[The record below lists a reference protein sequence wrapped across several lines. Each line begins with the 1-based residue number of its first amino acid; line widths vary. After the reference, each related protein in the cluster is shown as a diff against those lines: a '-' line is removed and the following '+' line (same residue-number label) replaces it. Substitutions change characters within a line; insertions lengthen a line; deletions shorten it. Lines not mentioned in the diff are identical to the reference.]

1 MIKQYHGKR
10 KENIVKI
17 THVSINSLEIIM
29 VIVHET
35 ASDSNSPNNI
45 TEKTVAIAKCDACRK
60 PLDTKACPPSH
71 PHASHTISWI
81 SCSLGILCPCSFALK
96 RGQEVFV
103 RLLGLDR
110 PRATLFYSLQPLPSP
125 SVSNR
130 KF

>member
-1 MIKQYHGKR
+1 MIRNNHGKR
-10 KENIVKI
+10 KDIKVKI
-17 THVSINSLEIIM
+17 THVSIDSIEIIM
-29 VIVHET
+29 LIVHDT
-35 ASDSNSPNNI
+35 ASDKISPNNK

-71 PHASHTISWI
+71 PHASHTIFWI
-81 SCSLGILCPCSFALK
+81 SCSLGILCPGSFASK

-103 RLLGLDR
+103 RLLALDR